1 MDYVGEHLLPGQ
13 LGQFFII
20 LSLVVSLAAALAY
33 FKSTTSAI
41 VTEKLRWKKF
51 ARILFLIEVFSVF
64 SIFGILYFIISN
76 HLFEYKYAWQ
86 HSSISL
92 ETKYLLACFWE
103 GQEGS
108 FLLWSVWH
116 CLLGLI
122 LIKKAKTWE
131 APVMTIVSV
140 AQFCLTTMIAGIYIF
155 GHKIGSSPFVLLR
168 NEMDAPIFSRPNYLS
183 FINDGNDLNPLLQN
197 YWMVIHPPVLFMG
210 FASVIIPFAYAVA
223 GLWTKKIWRLD
234 QAGFALGLVL
244 RGHAGIR
251 YHDGC
256 NVGIRIIDIWRL
268 LGVGPRRKRF
278 VSTLAYFDRRNTYIT
293 YF

>member
-116 CLLGLI
+116 C
-122 LIKKAKTWE
+122 
-131 APVMTIVSV
+131 
-140 AQFCLTTMIAGIYIF
+140 
-155 GHKIGSSPFVLLR
+155 VL
-168 NEMDAPIFSRPNYLS
+168 
-183 FINDGNDLNPLLQN
+183 
-197 YWMVIHPPVLFMG
+197 
-210 FASVIIPFAYAVA
+210 
-223 GLWTKKIWRLD
+223 
-234 QAGFALGLVL
+234 
-244 RGHAGIR
+244 
-251 YHDGC
+251 
-256 NVGIRIIDIWRL
+256 
-268 LGVGPRRKRF
+268 
-278 VSTLAYFDRRNTYIT
+278 
-293 YF
+293 